1 MVSYYPQST
10 IYTMNNDPNNRPR
23 YSRSVSK
30 FDIGN
35 IVGDPFFLTTIGI
48 SFLAWIIAFIT
59 SAISDA
65 NGTFPNFA
73 WWAVVYELFCVIG
86 VTVVVASNSIYNYN
100 VAIVGYLSSGLV
112 LTSSSAN
119 TLIYQK
125 SGSEQAAAAGHIL
138 LSMISVLWIFYFGT
152 TPNSVTHSYIDSFA
166 QRAPPPPP
174 GSDYSGH
181 PSQFYDPR
189 RPETTISSGA
199 VPPQMYTSAQL
210 SGLEATSP
218 LPMGGSLADRSSQ
231 VPKFGPA
238 PGTSGGASGSMA
250 AKEEDPMAA
259 LTEYPYRAKAIY
271 SYTANPEDANEIS
284 FQKHDILEV
293 SDVSGRWWQA
303 RKETGETGIAPSNY
317 LILL

>member
-1 MVSYYPQST
+1 
-10 IYTMNNDPNNRPR
+10 MNNGDSKPR
-23 YSRSVSK
+23 YSRSASK
-30 FDIGN
+30 FDVGN

-48 SFLAWIIAFIT
+48 AFLAWIIAFVT
-59 SAISDA
+59 SAVSDA
-65 NGTFPNFA
+65 QGSFPNFA

-100 VAIVGYLSSGLV
+100 VAIVGYLASGLV

-125 SGSEQAAAAGHIL
+125 SGTEQAAAAGHIL

-152 TPNSVTHSYIDSFA
+152 TPNSVTHHYIDSFA
-166 QRAPPPPP
+166 QRPPPPP
-174 GSDYSGH
+174 SEYSGQ
-181 PSQFYDPR
+181 PSAYYDPR
-189 RPETTISSGA
+189 RPETTISGNP
-199 VPPQMYTSAQL
+199 VPQMYTSAQL

-218 LPMGGSLADRSSQ
+218 LPMGGSIADRSSAI
-231 VPKFGPA
+231 PKFGPA

-250 AKEEDPMAA
+250 PKEEDPMAA
-259 LTEYPYRAKAIY
+259 PTEYPYRAKAIY